1 VKSGKKTGKK
11 KPKKEERVEKKQLN
25 RSEKKQ
31 RVIKDVLVYI
41 GTVFFCY
48 AIILTAVMPKKY
60 DIKPGERSTYDI
72 YAPRNVVNM
81 VLTQK
86 RAEEMRNQI
95 QPVVVRT
102 DISSE
107 QLNTVTDIFMS
118 IRNLRNEMAG
128 TVAANRYDI
137 PGFQSGAIAK
147 GDIPVGIPIFSKER
161 KFLDDSLASG
171 NKLLESYHIE
181 VTGTSLED
189 IYIYAEKIYQFEN
202 HDFSSLS

>member
-1 VKSGKKTGKK
+1 MKSGKKTDKK

-137 PGFQSGAIAK
+137 PISIGALK
-147 GDIPVGIPIFSKER
+147 GYSVGIPIFSKER

-171 NKLLESYHIE
+171 NALESYHIE
-181 VTGTSLED
+181 LPVQ
-189 IYIYAEKIYQFEN
+189 A
-202 HDFSSLS
+202 